1 MIGQFFDWPAIARTL
16 PRLLVEGLR
25 NTLLIAFLAIIVGLM
40 IGIMMAALLLSKRW
54 WVRLPA
60 QAYVGVLRSLPVVLV
75 VMLIGVG
82 LPAAGLRPFGREAYG
97 YAVLAIGVV
106 SGAYVADIVRSGILS
121 VEPTQVH
128 AARMDGG
135 SPLQAM
141 WLVVIPQAIQRCLPA
156 LAGQFVRDIKESSLV
171 YVLGLG
177 IGQQELFF
185 IAQQEAAR
193 TNNASPLIAAGACYL
208 AITLPLT
215 LLVSRATHRRGLRA
229 SQPLVYRPISI
240 RMGVNR

>member
-1 MIGQFFDWPAIARTL
+1 VIGHFLDPAAIARAL
-16 PRLLVEGLR
+16 PRLLTEGLR
-25 NTLLIAFLAIIVGLM
+25 NTLLIAFLAILVGLA
-40 IGIMMAALLLSKRW
+40 IGLVLAALLLSRRW

-60 QAYVGVLRSLPVVLV
+60 RAYVGTLRSLPVLLV

-106 SGAYVADIVRSGILS
+106 SGAYVADILRSAVLA
-121 VEPTQVH
+121 VEPTQAH
-128 AARMDGG
+128 AARLDGG

-141 WLVVIPQAIQRCLPA
+141 WLVVIPQAVRGCLPA
-156 LAGQFVRDIKESSLV
+156 LAGQFVRDVKESSLV

-177 IGQQELFF
+177 IGQRELFF
-185 IAQQEAAR
+185 IAQEEVAR
-193 TNNASPLIAAGACYL
+193 TNTAAPLIAAGACYL

-215 LLVSRATHRRGLRA
+215 FLVTRATRRHDSRARRTPA
-229 SQPLVYRPISI
+229 YRPTMPLGAY
-240 RMGVNR
+240 R

>member
-1 MIGQFFDWPAIARTL
+1 MIGQFFDWPTITRAL
-16 PRLLVEGLR
+16 PRLLAEGLR
-25 NTLLIAFLAIIVGLM
+25 NTLLVAFLAIIVGLM
-40 IGIMMAALLLSKRW
+40 IGVLMAALLLSKRW

-82 LPAAGLRPFGREAYG
+82 LPAAGLRPFGREAFG

-121 VEPTQVH
+121 VEPSQVH

-135 SPLQAM
+135 TPLQAM
-141 WLVVIPQAIQRCLPA
+141 WLVVVPQAVQRCLPA
-156 LAGQFVRDIKESSLV
+156 LAGQFVRDVKESSLV

-177 IGQQELFF
+177 IGQRELFF
-185 IAQQEAAR
+185 IAQEEAAR
-193 TNNASPLIAAGACYL
+193 TNNASPLVAAGACYL

-215 LLVSRATHRRGLRA
+215 FLVARATRRRDSRASRLPA
-229 SQPLVYRPISI
+229 YRPISM
-240 RMGVNR
+240 RLGAYR

>member
-1 MIGQFFDWPAIARTL
+1 VIGQFFDWPAIARTL
-16 PRLLVEGLR
+16 PRLLSDGLR
-25 NTLLIAFLAIIVGLM
+25 NTLLIASLSIIVGLM
-40 IGIMMAALLLSKRW
+40 IGIVVASLLLSRRW
-54 WVRLPA
+54 WMRLPA
-60 QAYVGVLRSLPVVLV
+60 QAYVSVLRSLPVVLV
-75 VMLIGVG
+75 VVLVGVG
-82 LPAAGLRPFGREAYG
+82 LPAAGLRPFGRETFG

-121 VEPTQVH
+121 VEPAQVH
-128 AARMDGG
+128 SARMDGG
-135 SPLQAM
+135 TPLQAM
-141 WLVVIPQAIQRCLPA
+141 WFVVIPQAIQRCKPA

-208 AITLPLT
+208 AVTLPLT
-215 LLVSRATHRRGLRA
+215 FLATRATRRRDLRER
-229 SQPLVYRPISI
+229 QPLAHRPISMN
-240 RMGVNR
+240 MGVYG